1 MQEVSILDRIQR
13 SPLAVV
19 RTGLIEANYANLS
32 CENMGP
38 EEQGQLLELLLGDL
52 VTAQDETLR
61 RISCGLLAT
70 RLCLPSTETLAD
82 FHVILRHLELHLR
95 SNASP
100 AVKTDLV
107 SVLDFLIAR
116 EREEST
122 SHAWLEALL
131 CSPSLVECVA
141 LDIALSPIHLAM
153 SRQVRRPRPSS
164 ALSASDQSVHNMSAP
179 VRMYIATLLG

>member
-1 MQEVSILDRIQR
+1 MQAVSILDRIQR

-19 RTGLIEANYANLS
+19 RTGLIEANYASLR

-38 EEQGQLLELLLGDL
+38 EEQEQLLELLLGDL
-52 VTAQDETLR
+52 VIAQDEALR

-70 RLCLPSTETLAD
+70 RLCLPSTESLAD

-107 SVLDFLIAR
+107 SVLDFLIAP
-116 EREEST
+116 EREES
-122 SHAWLEALL
+122 SCHAWLECLL
-131 CSPSLVECVA
+131 CSPSLVEYVA
-141 LDIALSPIHLAM
+141 LDLSLSPLHLAM
-153 SRQVRRPRPSS
+153 SRQVRHLPIPPTFERAFCTRPVCP
-164 ALSASDQSVHNMSAP
+164 
-179 VRMYIATLLG
+179 